1 MHSLIQFED
10 VKPDNILVKYG
21 LGDVRFTD
29 VQLAD
34 CGNTL
39 PADSAYAKDGDLIGA
54 PTWRSP
60 EGQLRIGWAHKQTY
74 SLLAPGYVYFL
85 ETVSV
90 LRAILFDIPQDLLLG
105 DIKHPGIHHE

>member
-60 EGQLRIGWAHKQTY
+60 EGQLRIGWGTQT
-74 SLLAPGYVYFL
+74 
-85 ETVSV
+85 
-90 LRAILFDIPQDLLLG
+90 DI
-105 DIKHPGIHHE
+105 